1 MAASPSNEKLTEALK
16 LLDEAAKLKKSE
28 LSELLEGRY
37 SHLKETFQEKEKEV
51 SDRVHRAVDA
61 GREKADEW
69 TQQIES
75 EIREKPLRCL
85 AVAAGV
91 AFLLGMHVGRK

>member
-1 MAASPSNEKLTEALK
+1 
-16 LLDEAAKLKKSE
+16 
-28 LSELLEGRY
+28 
-37 SHLKETFQEKEKEV
+37 
-51 SDRVHRAVDA
+51 VDA